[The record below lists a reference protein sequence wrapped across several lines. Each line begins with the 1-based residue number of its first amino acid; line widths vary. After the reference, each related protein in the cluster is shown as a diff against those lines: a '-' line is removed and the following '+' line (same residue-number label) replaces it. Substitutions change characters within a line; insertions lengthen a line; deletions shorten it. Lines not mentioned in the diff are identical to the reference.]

1 MRFEVEDVQFQL
13 CEFDKYV
20 RIKGG
25 EKGGESQGVCPKDVK
40 VGEIVYLPIPDPFY
54 NGIVGSS
61 YWTEMYAY

>member
-25 EKGGESQGVCPKDVK
+25 EKGGKAREYV
-40 VGEIVYLPIPDPFY
+40 LR
-54 NGIVGSS
+54 
-61 YWTEMYAY
+61 T